1 MQRLIG
7 HYTGIERGALI
18 IVLAAVHGNEP
29 AGIQALHTFFTRL
42 EDAQNSP
49 AGLAFKGR
57 IVGLVGNIQAYER
70 RIRFVK
76 KDLNRV
82 MTLENVKKARLTPQY
97 RLIYEDLELVEL
109 IQTIKN
115 EIAEYKPS
123 RLVVLDLHTTSAA
136 GGIFSIISDDM
147 ESLNIATQL
156 HVPVVLGMVGKT
168 GGTTIHYF
176 KTENIGVPTVS
187 IAFEAGQHEDAHS
200 PQRMVAWL
208 FNTMRA
214 VKALDNQ
221 DVAGRYDMILKNY
234 SRYLPKVVELLY
246 VHTLKPN
253 DHFQMRLGYENFQ
266 AVKAGEVLAEDQNG
280 VIKAAE
286 DGLLLMPLYQ
296 RKGTEG
302 FFLVKNKT
310 PRF

>member
-7 HYTGIERGALI
+7 HYTGTERGVLI

-29 AGIQALHTFFTRL
+29 AGIQALHTFFSRL
-42 EDAQNSP
+42 EDTANSR
-49 AGLAFKGR
+49 AGLAFRGR
-57 IVGLVGNIQAYER
+57 IVGLMGNIQAYER
-70 RIRFVK
+70 RLRFVK
-76 KDLNRV
+76 KDLNRI
-82 MTLENVKKARLTPQY
+82 MTLENVKKVRLIPES
-97 RLIYEDLELVEL
+97 RLIYEDLELIEL

-136 GGIFSIISDDM
+136 GGIFSIVSDDI

-156 HVPVVLGMVGKT
+156 HVPVVMGMVGKT
-168 GGTTIHYF
+168 GGTTLHYF
-176 KTENIGVPTVS
+176 KTENIGIPTVS

-208 FNTMRA
+208 FNTIKV

-221 DVAGRYDMILKNY
+221 EFGSRYDMILKNY
-234 SRYLPKVVELLY
+234 SRYLPKIVELLY
-246 VHTLKPN
+246 VHMLKPN
-253 DHFQMRLGYENFQ
+253 DHFQMRPGYENFQ

-302 FFLVKNKT
+302 FFLVRNKT